1 MDFRGWGRGSF
12 RRGRGWKR
20 TRRER
25 EYDTKASRE
34 TWKGLSFGSSQC
46 LGWINASVL
55 EQTAAFGEQQQGCVH
70 DALPLDI
77 TIQEGCFPQ
86 LGLEDR
92 HLIQVW
98 RRSGVAPG
106 LL

>member
-1 MDFRGWGRGSF
+1 M
-12 RRGRGWKR
+12 
-20 TRRER
+20 
-25 EYDTKASRE
+25 
-34 TWKGLSFGSSQC
+34 
-46 LGWINASVL
+46 L